1 MKLILG
7 SILVWAF
14 VIELSAQS
22 YQPYSWQNS
31 RTLFELT
38 DNEKEFQEYI
48 VKLHRQYDYDWENKN
63 LIVFITDHKI
73 TKVQTTNA
81 IERHNR
87 IYIPLNNT
95 MEIMQLKARAINKSG
110 KVTNFD
116 TKNLKEIKDDNT
128 NNIYKI
134 FAIEGVEPES
144 EIEYFYTVKANGR
157 TADTYFYQYETPVK
171 NFDFKL
177 TCPKSL
183 HFEFRHYNDNPSI
196 QKDTLSGKNIYSF
209 TSTNIPDLHEEAF
222 ALLNPNR
229 KRVEIKLTYNF
240 TSTNSR
246 LNTWADAA
254 KTFYR
259 ILSQIDKDVE
269 KDLEKFVKTIG
280 DNPKLSL
287 AQRIQ
292 QIENKV
298 KEYIRINTN
307 SADPDLDDLSKILKS
322 RQASSDGMTKLF
334 LLTFEKLSIPVE
346 LVITSDREVAF
357 FDPSFD
363 SWTFLDEYLL
373 YFPDTQDFLVPYNFD
388 LRYPLIPNNLY
399 NQKGLFIEP
408 VVVSGIKTAIP
419 WIREIPAKPYTYD
432 LDNLD
437 IKVDFD
443 TELENIY
450 LKHKRTFIGYDAA
463 YAKYYYEA
471 ISEKERLEYVTDLIK
486 TTVPDIQFDE
496 WNVKTTSQ
504 GLLPVMDIY
513 SSCKT
518 NHFIERAGNR
528 VIFKVGELIGPQ
540 SELYN
545 EEERTLPVENFT
557 NRGYVRKIIINI
569 PKGYRATNLEALNFN
584 VTCTIENRIPFLFQ
598 SQYKLNGNQL
608 SIDIEEYYKE
618 LTAPLKKY
626 EDFRKVINAAADFN
640 KVNIVLV
647 KE

>member
-134 FAIEGVEPES
+134 FAIEGIEPES

-254 KTFYR
+254 KT
-259 ILSQIDKDVE
+259 
-269 KDLEKFVKTIG
+269 
-280 DNPKLSL
+280 
-287 AQRIQ
+287 
-292 QIENKV
+292 
-298 KEYIRINTN
+298 
-307 SADPDLDDLSKILKS
+307 
-322 RQASSDGMTKLF
+322 SDGMTKLF